1 MIEALIIL
9 CTSLC
14 SKSNGEFA
22 ANNIL
27 QDIPTVLVKLTLLAR
42 IQWRWLLSEKN
53 TALGIVCAK
62 QNSPFQNE
70 EIYIRRA

>member
-1 MIEALIIL
+1 MIETLIIL

-14 SKSNGEFA
+14 SKSSGDFA

-53 TALGIVCAK
+53 TALGVVCAK
-62 QNSPFQNE
+62 PNSLIQNE
-70 EIYIRRA
+70 ELYIRKG